1 MMRLVVIGVAAFLL
15 SLGGTTGVLVSRGK
29 AAAKVVADSAK
40 AKSDSIGPG
49 EVARSKPVADAG
61 KSVDRPAVGRST
73 AMAKHEPLSSA
84 GPAAEPLPELSTA
97 DSLRQ
102 TAAGQPGADSNV
114 AGAPAALQAASAG
127 GRVATSPG
135 ADLSYRQLARI
146 FSNMKTTDAV
156 KVMAFMSDDEVQ
168 GVLEEVGVRQAAGL
182 LAAFPKERAAALSR
196 RLLHAGAIPVRA
208 K

>member
-15 SLGGTTGVLVSRGK
+15 SLGGTTGVLVTRGK
-29 AAAKVVADSAK
+29 AAAKVAADSAK
-40 AKSDSIGPG
+40 AKSDSTEHGSAAP
-49 EVARSKPVADAG
+49 RKPAVPAG
-61 KSVDRPAVGRST
+61 KTAGGPALGAGMAV
-73 AMAKHEPLSSA
+73 AKHEPLPSA
-84 GPAAEPLPELSTA
+84 GPAAEPLAEVPAADSAHRAAGHQGA
-97 DSLRQ
+97 DSL
-102 TAAGQPGADSNV
+102 V
-114 AGAPAALQAASAG
+114 APAPSGLQATSAG
-127 GRVATSPG
+127 GRAAGAPG

-196 RLLHAGAIPVRA
+196 RLLHAGAPPVRA